1 MSGRQ
6 PGLWRLL
13 AVNDAARS
21 RTRPERRRS
30 NHLLLDDGARPGAI
44 ELRHS
49 ELLPIRRF
57 LCLTCPPE
65 VLTTRLTRWE
75 PDTPRD
81 QIAVWSDFNSAL
93 TAAARRTPEATVIDA
108 SGTIDEVEED
118 VRHWIKSELQRHR
131 TSGQT

>member
-1 MSGRQ
+1 M
-6 PGLWRLL
+6 
-13 AVNDAARS
+13 V
-21 RTRPERRRS
+21 
-30 NHLLLDDGARPGAI
+30 
-44 ELRHS
+44 
-49 ELLPIRRF
+49 
-57 LCLTCPPE
+57 
-65 VLTTRLTRWE
+65 
-75 PDTPRD
+75 DTPRD